1 MRKMSKSYRIMSV
14 IAAAAL
20 LAGCGGDD
28 GDYSKYVTLGE
39 YKGLSAE
46 LAVAEVTEE
55 ELEEY
60 EQEYL
65 LEFQSYHYTDDPI
78 RDGQYVETSLVA
90 KSGNEMIYDFG
101 EDGYELVVGNEEFGA
116 EVDAQLIGK
125 SVGDELDFSVSYE
138 SDFEDVLLAGEEV
151 SYHIEILKVA
161 DIIYPE
167 LTDEFVAENYEEE
180 TVEDWKQ
187 TLYEELYSNHQ
198 AEATE
203 ALRDNLLEQVV
214 DGSKIDG
221 YPKSL
226 YKQQKEMID
235 ADYQSYADMFGCT
248 LEDVYAMLELDD
260 KARQQ
265 EYLDATYQVMVLTLI
280 REQENITLSDDE
292 LQEQLEE
299 FAEYNEYDSV
309 EELLTDYGKNEL
321 EEYFLQE
328 MTLDFLEEQADV
340 AITTVVDEE

>member
-1 MRKMSKSYRIMSV
+1 MRKISKSYRIMSV
-14 IAAAAL
+14 LAAAAL

-39 YKGLSAE
+39 YKNLSAE

-60 EQEYL
+60 VQEYL
-65 LEFQSYHYTDDPI
+65 AEFQSYHYTNDSI
-78 RDGQYVETSLVA
+78 KDGQYVETSLVA

-101 EDGYELVVGNEEFGA
+101 EDGYELVVGSEEFGA

-125 SVGDELDFSVSYE
+125 TAGDELDFSVSYE
-138 SDFEDVLLAGEEV
+138 DDFEDVLLAGKEV

-167 LTDEFVAENYEEE
+167 LTDEFVAEHYEDE

-203 ALRDNLLEQVV
+203 TLRNDLLEQVV
-214 DGSKIDG
+214 EGATIEG

-226 YKQQKEMID
+226 YTQQKEMID

-260 KARQQ
+260 EARRQ
-265 EYLDATYQVMVLTLI
+265 EYLNATYQVMVLTLI
-280 REQENITLSDDE
+280 REQEHITLSDEE

-299 FAEYNEYDSV
+299 FAQYNEYDSV
-309 EELLTDYGKNEL
+309 EELLTDYEKEDL

-340 AITTVVDEE
+340 VITTAAEEG